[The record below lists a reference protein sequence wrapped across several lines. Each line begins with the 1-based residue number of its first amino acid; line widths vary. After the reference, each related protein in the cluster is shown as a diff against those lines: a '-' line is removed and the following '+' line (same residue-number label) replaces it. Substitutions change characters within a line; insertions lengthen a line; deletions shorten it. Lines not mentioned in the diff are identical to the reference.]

1 MVFRSGNPALRANHF
16 TPTMGAERMTINGTI
31 NKTLTLVG
39 MVFISALLAF
49 SICLTNPETAFIML
63 IGGSLGGL
71 VLLLVIMFTR
81 PQQPQVLM
89 SMYALIE
96 GLFVGSMSYVV
107 EKEYLGGTDGVVV
120 QALVATMGVF
130 ILMLTLYR
138 YKIIQPTEKFVLA
151 VVSIAGAIML
161 VYLVNMLL
169 FFMGTS
175 IPFIHSSGPI
185 GIMFSIVATGMA
197 SLFLIIDFGV
207 IENGVNNGAPKS
219 MEWYGA
225 FGLVVTLI
233 WLYIEMLRLIAKL
246 RD

>member
-185 GIMFSIVATGMA
+185 GILFSIVATGMA